1 MSISKVECKE
11 KVKGFYGTITSL
23 PIPRLYIGDSS
34 DVRKTLIQREEDLR
48 SLSEGVISSPPMSY
62 TLRGDVLTISRKSAR
77 QEYKDFSFR
86 CSVSSLSEIGT
97 LVEFQNKVFAR
108 LYEEGLY
115 ILNIEPFNSLLDGV
129 LKLYNAPYK
138 VILTPSVF
146 SDKYVEY
153 IANDLLVLSVD
164 TDSLFNIIGRLSYM
178 GRTVQDLSDDEFSSL
193 SICQSTLEV
202 LYRKSPVITYL
213 LNSGKL
219 GMAKLLK
226 PVYNKTTK
234 QLNTYKS
241 SKGYG
246 YYLQDNIYGVVKRSD
261 YGVHV
266 VLEPTNL
273 LTFEKEL
280 GIDLIKEVEE

>member
-1 MSISKVECKE
+1 MSISKLECKE
-11 KVKGFYGTITSL
+11 LVKGFVNTITSL
-23 PIPRLYIGDSS
+23 PLPKLYIGDSS
-34 DVRKTLIQREEDLR
+34 DVRRTLIQREEELR
-48 SLSEGVISSPPMSY
+48 SLSEGVVSSPPLSY
-62 TLRGDVLTISRKSAR
+62 TLRGDVLTISRKSTR
-77 QEYKDFSFR
+77 HEYKDFSFR

-138 VILTPSVF
+138 VIFTPSVF

-164 TDSLFNIIGRLSYM
+164 TDSLFNIISRLEYL
-178 GRTVQDLSDDEFSSL
+178 GRTVQDLSDEEFSSL

>member
-11 KVKGFYGTITSL
+11 KVKGFYDTITSL

-48 SLSEGVISSPPMSY
+48 SLSEGVISSPPLSY

-86 CSVSSLSEIGT
+86 CSVSNLSEIGT

-115 ILNIEPFNSLLDGV
+115 ILNIEPFNSLLEGV

-138 VILTPSVF
+138 IILTPSVF

-193 SICQSTLEV
+193 SICQSTVEV

-219 GMAKLLK
+219 GIAKLLK